1 MLNIT
6 RKAWLSQLFGKWFLK
21 AYKSPLY
28 RKLCRCLQERQFR
41 CRIQS
46 VYYLF
51 CVPYCAEN
59 VHIIQEAVGD
69 AKSLEELR
77 EKSQYD
83 VQTDTIEI
91 YFLVDAEDNRFFIL
105 LLDPVEFSEKE
116 RVLAIIP
123 FHRRVALYGHLLY
136 VSTR

>member
-1 MLNIT
+1 MLINT
-6 RKAWLSQLFGKWFLK
+6 RKAWLFQLFGKWFCK
-21 AYKSPLY
+21 AHKSPLY
-28 RKLCRCLQERQFR
+28 LKLHRCLQDGQFR

-83 VQTDTIEI
+83 LQTDTIEI

-105 LLDPVEFSEKE
+105 LLDPVEFSKKE

-136 VSTR
+136 VSRR

>member
-1 MLNIT
+1 
-6 RKAWLSQLFGKWFLK
+6 
-21 AYKSPLY
+21 
-28 RKLCRCLQERQFR
+28 
-41 CRIQS
+41 
-46 VYYLF
+46 
-51 CVPYCAEN
+51 
-59 VHIIQEAVGD
+59 
-69 AKSLEELR
+69 LR

-83 VQTDTIEI
+83 LQTDTIEI
-91 YFLVDAEDNRFFIL
+91 YFLVDVEDNRFFIL